1 MRILIT
7 LLFISFNSFSQTY
20 EDIMS
25 IDSKGRFIKVM
36 IENNYYKKDADVPN
50 FIEYSILVVIMNHL
64 IHLVLTLN
72 FFLIFIKILLDGT
85 VEIPDTPYD
94 EIFKSKIDAPL
105 LSLNSLKTLML
116 NMLVISTVMHV

>member
-36 IENNYYKKDADVPN
+36 IENNYYKKDADVLN
-50 FIEYSILVVIMNHL
+50 FIEYSSIDGNYESSYSLSADPQFL
-64 IHLVLTLN
+64 FN
-72 FFLIFIKILLDGT
+72 FFIKKSLLDGT
-85 VEIPDTPYD
+85 VELQTHLMTR
-94 EIFKSKIDAPL
+94 FLKKSKIDAPL
-105 LSLNSLKTLML
+105 LSLNSLKT
-116 NMLVISTVMHV
+116 